1 MISFQDYKHGLQ
13 IQIRFSDID
22 KINHVNN
29 ACYLNYFETSRV
41 HYFDTVFNGRNNW
54 DEQGFVLARNE
65 INHLHPIHL
74 NDQIFCYTKVIQL
87 GTKSLTLKN
96 AIIKKTENGYV
107 ECANGIGI
115 LVAMNYKTHESI
127 PLPEDWKDMINAFEN
142 RCA

>member
-1 MISFQDYKHGLQ
+1 MIAFEDYKHSIK

-29 ACYLNYFETSRV
+29 AVYLNYFETSRV
-41 HYFDTVFNGRNNW
+41 NYFDTVFKGRNNW
-54 DEQGFVLARNE
+54 NKQGFVLARNE

-74 NDQIFCYTKVIQL
+74 EDEIYCLTKVIKL

-96 AIIKKTENGYV
+96 AVLKKQENNYI

-115 LVAMNYKTHESI
+115 LVAMNYETRESI
-127 PLPEDWKDMINAFEN
+127 ELPEDWKQLIEKFEK
-142 RCA
+142 

>member
-1 MISFQDYKHGLQ
+1 MIAFEDYKHGLK

-41 HYFDTVFNGRNNW
+41 NYFDTVFNGRNDWNK
-54 DEQGFVLARNE
+54 QGFVLARNE

-74 NDQIFCYTKVIQL
+74 EDEIYCLTKVTQL

-96 AIIKKTENGYV
+96 TIIKKVGDTYI

-115 LVAMNYKTHESI
+115 LVAMNYITHESI
-127 PLPEDWKDMINAFEN
+127 PLPEEWKELITDFEK
-142 RCA
+142 

>member
-1 MISFQDYKHGLQ
+1 MIQFEDYKHSIP

-41 HYFDTVFNGRNNW
+41 HYFDTVFKGRNDW
-54 DEQGFVLARNE
+54 DTQGFVLARNE
-65 INHLHPIHL
+65 INHLVPIHL
-74 NDQIFCYTKVIQL
+74 NDSIFCLTRVIKL
-87 GTKSLTLKN
+87 GSKSLTLKN
-96 AIIKKTENGYV
+96 AILKKVGDNYI

-127 PLPEDWKDMINAFEN
+127 LLPEDWKGMIEGFEK
-142 RCA
+142 